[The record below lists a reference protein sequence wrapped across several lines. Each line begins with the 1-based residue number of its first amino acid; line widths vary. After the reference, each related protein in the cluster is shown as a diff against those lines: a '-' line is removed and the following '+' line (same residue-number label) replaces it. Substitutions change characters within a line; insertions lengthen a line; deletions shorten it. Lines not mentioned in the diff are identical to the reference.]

1 MKTLRLLTALVAC
14 TAGLFAAEPTV
25 AEAKKFLDNAEKK
38 LFDLS
43 LEANQAS
50 WVQSTYITDD
60 TEAVAARA
68 NERSIA
74 EAVRL
79 AKGAVRFDK
88 LTLPAGHAAQ
98 DATAEDRPGAGGA
111 GESGGKRRGHAAG
124 GVARRNLRQGQ
135 VLSGRLRPAR
145 PSRAWIS
152 KPSRA

>member
-1 MKTLRLLTALVAC
+1 MKTLRLLTGLVAC

-25 AEAKKFLDNAEKK
+25 AEAKTFLDNAEKR

-43 LEANQAS
+43 LDSNQAS

-88 LTLPAGHAAQ
+88 LTLPPDMRRRAA
-98 DATAEDRPGAGGA
+98 R
-111 GESGGKRRGHAAG
+111 
-124 GVARRNLRQGQ
+124 
-135 VLSGRLRPAR
+135 
-145 PSRAWIS
+145 SRAWRHPSKEPTARASIVRKLNPAQRSRAWTS
-152 KPSRA
+152 KPSRASWRPAM